1 MSQGQMDGILDAELP
16 GKLEDAEIQRLVM
29 LSQATE
35 YQRSERVPVKAAEAF
50 EPRSLVSI
58 AMDAQRRRD
67 EELRAAAASA
77 EAAAMSVAAADA
89 AEAAGGAAAADGGD
103 ARIIAESETG
113 TAAETQ
119 DGAVNAASAE
129 TGNAAAAD
137 GSTNPDTE
145 GADTDAADTDGA
157 GAENQDEAVAGIAAS
172 TADFDAGR
180 AEGLEEGRT
189 LGFEDGHAKGMA
201 EGRAA
206 GSAEASAQLERA
218 IQAFETATASLKDLT
233 EVDSNALSASIRAAI
248 LQLASAR
255 AGQVISDMPAAFVSR
270 IEGMISKIR
279 TVSGEPVIRLN
290 SADLA
295 AVAPL
300 IETREKLR
308 HCHFVAENDLAS
320 GDLSVTVGNIGID
333 DFLLQDG
340 GLDNGA
346 DNGAMSAEQTQPSR
360 SDASGGAATIEDSHQ
375 QDTNDV
381 TVPEQVAEQVP
392 EQVPEQVAEQVAEP
406 VMTGG
411 DAEQAAAKP
420 ETSKGNAPESDAAEA
435 DESLGDVFAE
445 GADAAPADPAPA
457 DPELADLTPADMPSI
472 TAETAG
478 EADDD

>member
-1 MSQGQMDGILDAELP
+1 MSLGNSISQGQLDGILDVELP
-16 GKLEDAEIQRLVM
+16 GKLEDAEIQRLVV

-67 EELRAAAASA
+67 EEMRAAAASA
-77 EAAAMSVAAADA
+77 GASAMSVAAADA
-89 AEAAGGAAAADGGD
+89 AEAADGVAAADGGD
-103 ARIIAESETG
+103 GRSFAESETG
-113 TAAETQ
+113 IADETQ
-119 DGAVNAASAE
+119 DGAVNADSAE
-129 TGNAAAAD
+129 TGNAVAAE
-137 GSTNPDTE
+137 GSTNLDTESADTE

-157 GAENQDEAVAGIAAS
+157 GAENQDEVVAGIAAS

-180 AEGLEEGRT
+180 VEGLEEGRT

-308 HCHFVAENDLAS
+308 HCHFLADNDLAS

-346 DNGAMSAEQTQPSR
+346 DNGAMSAEQTQPLR
-360 SDASGGAATIEDSHQ
+360 SDASGGAATIEDGHQ

-381 TVPEQVAEQVP
+381 TLPEQMAEQV
-392 EQVPEQVAEQVAEP
+392 VEP

-411 DAEQAAAKP
+411 DTEQAAAKP
-420 ETSKGNAPESDAAEA
+420 ETSKGNAPESDAAKA
-435 DESLGDVFAE
+435 DESLGDVSAE
-445 GADAAPADPAPA
+445 GADAAPANPAPA
-457 DPELADLTPADMPSI
+457 DPELADLTPADMPFI
-472 TAETAG
+472 TAETVG

>member
-1 MSQGQMDGILDAELP
+1 MSLGNSMSQGQMNGVLDAELQ

-35 YQRSERVPVKAAEAF
+35 YQRSERVPVKAAGAF

-77 EAAAMSVAAADA
+77 EPAAMSVATADA
-89 AEAAGGAAAADGGD
+89 AVAADGATTAKGGD

-113 TAAETQ
+113 TFAETQ
-119 DGAVNAASAE
+119 DGVVNAASAE
-129 TGNAAAAD
+129 TGDAAAAD
-137 GSTNPDTE
+137 GSINPDTE
-145 GADTDAADTDGA
+145 NADADGSGT
-157 GAENQDEAVAGIAAS
+157 ENQDEAVAEIAAS
-172 TADFDAGR
+172 KADFDAGQ
-180 AEGLEEGRT
+180 AEGLEEGRK

-233 EVDSNALSASIRAAI
+233 EVDSKALSASIRAAI

-270 IEGMISKIR
+270 IEGMISRIR
-279 TVSGEPVIRLN
+279 TVTGEPVIRLN

-300 IETREKLR
+300 IETREKLL
-308 HCHFVAENDLAS
+308 HCHFVADNELAS

-333 DFLLQDG
+333 DFLLQD
-340 GLDNGA
+340 DEVDYGA
-346 DNGAMSAEQTQPSR
+346 DNSAMSAELTQPSR
-360 SDASGGAATIEDSHQ
+360 SDASGGAPTIDDNHQ

-381 TVPEQVAEQVP
+381 M
-392 EQVPEQVAEQVAEP
+392 VAEQVAGP
-406 VMTGG
+406 LMTDGYS
-411 DAEQAAAKP
+411 EQVATKP
-420 ETSKGNAPESDAAEA
+420 KTSNGNVLESNAGEA
-435 DESLGDVFAE
+435 DESLGDISAE
-445 GADAAPADPAPA
+445 GEDAAPADPALA
-457 DPELADLTPADMPSI
+457 NNELADLAPADLPSI
-472 TAETAG
+472 TAEPSD
-478 EADDD
+478 EPDND

>member
-1 MSQGQMDGILDAELP
+1 MSHGQMNGILDVELP

-35 YQRSERVPVKAAEAF
+35 YKRSERVPVKAAEAF

-77 EAAAMSVAAADA
+77 EAAAMSVDGADT
-89 AEAAGGAAAADGGD
+89 AETADGSTTANGGD

-113 TAAETQ
+113 TAAEAQ
-119 DGAVNAASAE
+119 DGAVNAATAE
-129 TGNAAAAD
+129 TGDAAAAD
-137 GSTNPDTE
+137 GSINPDTE
-145 GADTDAADTDGA
+145 NADTDAADTDGA
-157 GAENQDEAVAGIAAS
+157 GAENQDEVVAGIAAS
-172 TADFDAGR
+172 TADFDAGQ
-180 AEGLEEGRT
+180 AKGLEEGRK

-233 EVDSNALSASIRAAI
+233 EVNSKALSASIRAAI

-270 IEGMISKIR
+270 IEDMISKIR
-279 TVSGEPVIRLN
+279 TVTGEPVIRLN

-308 HCHFVAENDLAS
+308 HCHFVADNDLAS

-333 DFLLQDG
+333 DFLLQG
-340 GLDNGA
+340 GELDNRA
-346 DNGAMSAEQTQPSR
+346 DNSAMSAALTQPSR
-360 SDASGGAATIEDSHQ
+360 GDASGGAPTIDDNHQ
-375 QDTNDV
+375 QDTNEV
-381 TVPEQVAEQVP
+381 M
-392 EQVPEQVAEQVAEP
+392 VAEQVAEP
-406 VMTGG
+406 LMTDG

-420 ETSKGNAPESDAAEA
+420 ETSKGNMPESDAAKA
-435 DESLGDVFAE
+435 DESLGDVSAE
-445 GADAAPADPAPA
+445 GADAAPANPAPA
-457 DPELADLTPADMPSI
+457 DPELADLTPADMPFI

>member
-1 MSQGQMDGILDAELP
+1 MSLGNSMSHGQMNGILDVELP

-35 YQRSERVPVKAAEAF
+35 YKRSERVPVKAAEAF

-77 EAAAMSVAAADA
+77 EAAAMSVDGADT
-89 AEAAGGAAAADGGD
+89 AETADGSTTANGGD

-113 TAAETQ
+113 TAAEAQ
-119 DGAVNAASAE
+119 DGAVNAATAE
-129 TGNAAAAD
+129 TGDAAAAD
-137 GSTNPDTE
+137 GSINPDTE
-145 GADTDAADTDGA
+145 NADTDAADTDGA
-157 GAENQDEAVAGIAAS
+157 GAENQDEVVAGIAAS
-172 TADFDAGR
+172 TADFDAGQ
-180 AEGLEEGRT
+180 AKGLEEGCK

-201 EGRAA
+201 EGRAG
-206 GSAEASAQLERA
+206 GSAEASAQLGRA
-218 IQAFETATASLKDLT
+218 SQAFETATASLKDLT
-233 EVDSNALSASIRAAI
+233 EVDSKALSASIRAAI

-270 IEGMISKIR
+270 IEDMISKIR
-279 TVSGEPVIRLN
+279 TVTGEPVIRLN

-308 HCHFVAENDLAS
+308 HCHFGADNNLAS

-333 DFLLQDG
+333 DFLLQG
-340 GLDNGA
+340 GELDNRA
-346 DNGAMSAEQTQPSR
+346 DNSAMSAALTQPSR
-360 SDASGGAATIEDSHQ
+360 GDASGGAPTIDDNHQ
-375 QDTNDV
+375 QDTNEV
-381 TVPEQVAEQVP
+381 M
-392 EQVPEQVAEQVAEP
+392 VAEQVAEP
-406 VMTGG
+406 LMTDG

-420 ETSKGNAPESDAAEA
+420 ETSKGNMPESDAAKA
-435 DESLGDVFAE
+435 DESLGDVSAE
-445 GADAAPADPAPA
+445 GADAAPANPAPA
-457 DPELADLTPADMPSI
+457 DPELADLTPADMPFI

>member
-1 MSQGQMDGILDAELP
+1 MSLGNSMSQGQMNGVLDAELP

-77 EAAAMSVAAADA
+77 EAAAISVDGADTAKAAD
-89 AEAAGGAAAADGGD
+89 GANTADGGD
-103 ARIIAESETG
+103 ARIIAEIERG

-119 DGAVNAASAE
+119 DGVVNAASAE
-129 TGNAAAAD
+129 TGYAAAAD
-137 GSTNPDTE
+137 GSINPDTE
-145 GADTDAADTDGA
+145 NADTDGS
-157 GAENQDEAVAGIAAS
+157 GTENQDEAVAEIAAS
-172 TADFDAGR
+172 KADFDAGQ
-180 AEGLEEGRT
+180 AEGLEEGRK

-233 EVDSNALSASIRAAI
+233 EVDSKALSASIRAAI

-270 IEGMISKIR
+270 IEGMIRRIR
-279 TVSGEPVIRLN
+279 TVTGEPVIRLN

-308 HCHFVAENDLAS
+308 HCHFVADNDLAS

-333 DFLLQDG
+333 DFLLQDD

-346 DNGAMSAEQTQPSR
+346 DNSAMSAELTQPSR
-360 SDASGGAATIEDSHQ
+360 GDASGGAPTIDDNHQ
-375 QDTNDV
+375 QDTNEV
-381 TVPEQVAEQVP
+381 M
-392 EQVPEQVAEQVAEP
+392 VAEQVAEP
-406 VMTGG
+406 LMTDG
-411 DAEQAAAKP
+411 DAEQAAAKT
-420 ETSKGNAPESDAAEA
+420 ETSKGNVPESNAGEA
-435 DESLGDVFAE
+435 DESLGDVSAE
-445 GADAAPADPAPA
+445 GVDAASADPKPADPALA
-457 DPELADLTPADMPSI
+457 DNELADLASADLPSI
-472 TAETAG
+472 TAEPSD
-478 EADDD
+478 EADND

>member
-1 MSQGQMDGILDAELP
+1 MSLGNSMSQGQMNGVLDAELP

-35 YQRSERVPVKAAEAF
+35 YQRSERVPVKAAGAF

-77 EAAAMSVAAADA
+77 EPAVISVATADA
-89 AEAAGGAAAADGGD
+89 AEAADGATTAKGGD

-119 DGAVNAASAE
+119 DGAVNAAGAE
-129 TGNAAAAD
+129 TGDAAAAD
-137 GSTNPDTE
+137 GSINPDTE
-145 GADTDAADTDGA
+145 NADADGSGT
-157 GAENQDEAVAGIAAS
+157 ENQDEAVAEIVAS
-172 TADFDAGR
+172 KADFDAGQ
-180 AEGLEEGRT
+180 AEGLEEGRK

-233 EVDSNALSASIRAAI
+233 EVDSKALSASIRAAI

-255 AGQVISDMPAAFVSR
+255 AGQVISDMPGAFVSR
-270 IEGMISKIR
+270 IEGMLSRIR
-279 TVSGEPVIRLN
+279 TVTGEPVIRLN

-300 IETREKLR
+300 IETREKLL
-308 HCHFVAENDLAS
+308 HCHFVADNELAS

-333 DFLLQDG
+333 DFLLQDDE
-340 GLDNGA
+340 LDNGA
-346 DNGAMSAEQTQPSR
+346 DNSAMGAELTQPSR
-360 SDASGGAATIEDSHQ
+360 SDASGGAPTIDDNHQ
-375 QDTNDV
+375 QDINEV
-381 TVPEQVAEQVP
+381 M
-392 EQVPEQVAEQVAEP
+392 VAEQVAVP
-406 VMTGG
+406 LMTAG

-420 ETSKGNAPESDAAEA
+420 KTSNGNVPESNAGEA
-435 DESLGDVFAE
+435 DESLGDISAE
-445 GADAAPADPAPA
+445 GEDAAPADPALA
-457 DPELADLTPADMPSI
+457 DNELADPAPADLPSI
-472 TAETAG
+472 TAEPSD
-478 EADDD
+478 EPDND

>member
-1 MSQGQMDGILDAELP
+1 MSLRNSMSQGQMDGFLDAELP

-67 EELRAAAASA
+67 EEMRAAAASA
-77 EAAAMSVAAADA
+77 GASAMSVAAADA
-89 AEAAGGAAAADGGD
+89 AEAADGVAAADGGD
-103 ARIIAESETG
+103 GRSFAESETG
-113 TAAETQ
+113 IADETQ
-119 DGAVNAASAE
+119 DEVVNAASAE
-129 TGNAAAAD
+129 TGNAVAAE
-137 GSTNPDTE
+137 GSTNLDTESADTE

-157 GAENQDEAVAGIAAS
+157 GAENQDEVVAGIAAS

-180 AEGLEEGRT
+180 AEGLEEGRK

-308 HCHFVAENDLAS
+308 HCHFVADNDLAS

-346 DNGAMSAEQTQPSR
+346 DNGAKSAEQTQPLR

-381 TVPEQVAEQVP
+381 TLPEQM
-392 EQVPEQVAEQVAEP
+392 AEQVAEP

-411 DAEQAAAKP
+411 DTEQAAAKP
-420 ETSKGNAPESDAAEA
+420 ETSKGNAPESDAAKA
-435 DESLGDVFAE
+435 DESLGDVSAE
-445 GADAAPADPAPA
+445 GADAAPANPAPA
-457 DPELADLTPADMPSI
+457 DPELADLTPADMPFI

>member
-1 MSQGQMDGILDAELP
+1 M
-16 GKLEDAEIQRLVM
+16 
-29 LSQATE
+29 
-35 YQRSERVPVKAAEAF
+35 
-50 EPRSLVSI
+50 
-58 AMDAQRRRD
+58 
-67 EELRAAAASA
+67 
-77 EAAAMSVAAADA
+77 
-89 AEAAGGAAAADGGD
+89 
-103 ARIIAESETG
+103 
-113 TAAETQ
+113 
-119 DGAVNAASAE
+119 
-129 TGNAAAAD
+129 
-137 GSTNPDTE
+137 DTE
-145 GADTDAADTDGA
+145 GADTDAADTDGM
-157 GAENQDEAVAGIAAS
+157 GAENQDEVVAGISAS

-180 AEGLEEGRT
+180 AEGLEEGRK

-375 QDTNDV
+375 QDNNDV
-381 TVPEQVAEQVP
+381 TLPEQMP
-392 EQVPEQVAEQVAEP
+392 EQMAEP

-420 ETSKGNAPESDAAEA
+420 EKSKGNAPESDAAEA
-435 DESLGDVFAE
+435 DESLGDVSAE
-445 GADAAPADPAPA
+445 GADAASANPAPA
-457 DPELADLTPADMPSI
+457 DPELADLTPAAMPFI
-472 TAETAG
+472 TAETVG
-478 EADDD
+478 EAADD

>member
-1 MSQGQMDGILDAELP
+1 MSHGQMNGILDVELP

-35 YQRSERVPVKAAEAF
+35 YKRSERVPVKAAEAF

-77 EAAAMSVAAADA
+77 EAAAMSVDGADT
-89 AEAAGGAAAADGGD
+89 AETADGSTTANGGD

-113 TAAETQ
+113 TAAEAQ
-119 DGAVNAASAE
+119 DGAVNAATAE
-129 TGNAAAAD
+129 TGDAAAAD
-137 GSTNPDTE
+137 GSINPDTE
-145 GADTDAADTDGA
+145 NADTDAADTDGA
-157 GAENQDEAVAGIAAS
+157 GAENQDEVVAGIAAS
-172 TADFDAGR
+172 TADFDAGQ
-180 AEGLEEGRT
+180 AKGLEEGCK

-233 EVDSNALSASIRAAI
+233 EVNSKALSASIRAAI

-270 IEGMISKIR
+270 IEDMISKIR
-279 TVSGEPVIRLN
+279 TVTGEPVIRLN

-308 HCHFVAENDLAS
+308 HCHFVADNDLAS

-333 DFLLQDG
+333 DFLLQG
-340 GLDNGA
+340 GELDNRA
-346 DNGAMSAEQTQPSR
+346 DNSAMSAALTQPSR
-360 SDASGGAATIEDSHQ
+360 GDASGGAPTIDDNHQ
-375 QDTNDV
+375 QDTNEV
-381 TVPEQVAEQVP
+381 M
-392 EQVPEQVAEQVAEP
+392 VAEQVAEP
-406 VMTGG
+406 LMTDG

-420 ETSKGNAPESDAAEA
+420 ETSKGNMPESDAAKA
-435 DESLGDVFAE
+435 DESLGDVSAE
-445 GADAAPADPAPA
+445 GADAAPANPAPA
-457 DPELADLTPADMPSI
+457 DPELADLTPADMPFI

>member
-1 MSQGQMDGILDAELP
+1 MSLGNSMSQGQMNGVLDAELP

-35 YQRSERVPVKAAEAF
+35 YQRSERVPVKAAGAF

-77 EAAAMSVAAADA
+77 EPAAMSVATADA
-89 AEAAGGAAAADGGD
+89 AEAADGATTAKGGD

-113 TAAETQ
+113 TFAETQ
-119 DGAVNAASAE
+119 DGVVNAASAE
-129 TGNAAAAD
+129 TGDAAAAD
-137 GSTNPDTE
+137 GSINPDTE
-145 GADTDAADTDGA
+145 NADADGSGT
-157 GAENQDEAVAGIAAS
+157 ENQDEAVAEIAAS
-172 TADFDAGR
+172 KADFDAGQ
-180 AEGLEEGRT
+180 AEGLEEGRK

-233 EVDSNALSASIRAAI
+233 EVDSKALSASIRAAI

-255 AGQVISDMPAAFVSR
+255 AGQVISDMPGAFVSR
-270 IEGMISKIR
+270 IEGMISRIR
-279 TVSGEPVIRLN
+279 TVTGEPVIRLN

-300 IETREKLR
+300 IETREKLL
-308 HCHFVAENDLAS
+308 HCHFVADNELAS

-333 DFLLQDG
+333 DFLLQDDE
-340 GLDNGA
+340 LDNGA
-346 DNGAMSAEQTQPSR
+346 DNSAMSAELTQPSR
-360 SDASGGAATIEDSHQ
+360 SDASGGAPTIDDNHQ

-381 TVPEQVAEQVP
+381 M
-392 EQVPEQVAEQVAEP
+392 VAEQVAGP
-406 VMTGG
+406 LMTDGYS
-411 DAEQAAAKP
+411 EQVATKP
-420 ETSKGNAPESDAAEA
+420 KTSNGNVPESNAGEA
-435 DESLGDVFAE
+435 DESLGDISAE
-445 GADAAPADPAPA
+445 GEDAAPADPALA
-457 DPELADLTPADMPSI
+457 DNELADLAPADLPSI
-472 TAETAG
+472 TAEPSD
-478 EADDD
+478 EPDND

>member
-1 MSQGQMDGILDAELP
+1 MSLGNSMSHGQMNGILDVELP

-35 YQRSERVPVKAAEAF
+35 YKRSERVPVKAAEAF

-77 EAAAMSVAAADA
+77 EAAAMSVDGADT
-89 AEAAGGAAAADGGD
+89 AETADGSTTANGGD

-113 TAAETQ
+113 TAAEAQ
-119 DGAVNAASAE
+119 DGAVNAATAE
-129 TGNAAAAD
+129 TGDAAAAD
-137 GSTNPDTE
+137 GSINPDTE
-145 GADTDAADTDGA
+145 NADTDAADTDGA
-157 GAENQDEAVAGIAAS
+157 GAENQDEVVAGIAAS
-172 TADFDAGR
+172 TADFDAGQ
-180 AEGLEEGRT
+180 AKGLEEGRK

-233 EVDSNALSASIRAAI
+233 EVNSKALSASIRAAI

-270 IEGMISKIR
+270 IEDMISKIR
-279 TVSGEPVIRLN
+279 TVTGEPVIRLN

-308 HCHFVAENDLAS
+308 HCHFVADNDLAS

-333 DFLLQDG
+333 DFLLQG
-340 GLDNGA
+340 GELDNRA
-346 DNGAMSAEQTQPSR
+346 DNSAMSAALTQPSR
-360 SDASGGAATIEDSHQ
+360 GDASGGAPTIDDNHQ
-375 QDTNDV
+375 QDTNEV
-381 TVPEQVAEQVP
+381 M
-392 EQVPEQVAEQVAEP
+392 VAEQVAEP
-406 VMTGG
+406 LMTDG

-420 ETSKGNAPESDAAEA
+420 ETSKGNMPESDAAKA
-435 DESLGDVFAE
+435 DESLGDVSAE
-445 GADAAPADPAPA
+445 GADAAPANPAPA
-457 DPELADLTPADMPSI
+457 DPELADLTPADMPFI

>member
-1 MSQGQMDGILDAELP
+1 MSLRNSMSQGQMDGFLDAELP

-67 EELRAAAASA
+67 EEMRAAAASA
-77 EAAAMSVAAADA
+77 AASAMSVAAADA
-89 AEAAGGAAAADGGD
+89 AEAADGVAAADGGD
-103 ARIIAESETG
+103 GRSFAESETG
-113 TAAETQ
+113 IADETQ
-119 DGAVNAASAE
+119 DEVVNAASAE
-129 TGNAAAAD
+129 TGNAVAAE
-137 GSTNPDTE
+137 GSTNLDTESADTE

-157 GAENQDEAVAGIAAS
+157 GAENQDEVVAGISAS

-180 AEGLEEGRT
+180 AEGLEEGRK

-270 IEGMISKIR
+270 IEDMISKIR
-279 TVSGEPVIRLN
+279 TVTGEPVIRLN

-308 HCHFVAENDLAS
+308 HCHFVADNDLAS

-346 DNGAMSAEQTQPSR
+346 DNGAMSAEQTRPLR

-381 TVPEQVAEQVP
+381 TLP
-392 EQVPEQVAEQVAEP
+392 EQVPEQVAEP
-406 VMTGG
+406 VMSGR
-411 DAEQAAAKP
+411 DAGRDSDQAAAKP

-435 DESLGDVFAE
+435 DESLGDVSAE
-445 GADAAPADPAPA
+445 GADAAPANPAP
-457 DPELADLTPADMPSI
+457 ADLTPADMPFI

>member
-1 MSQGQMDGILDAELP
+1 MSLGNSMSQGQMNGVLDAELP

-77 EAAAMSVAAADA
+77 EAAAISVDGADTAKAAD
-89 AEAAGGAAAADGGD
+89 GANTADGGD
-103 ARIIAESETG
+103 ARIIAEIERG

-119 DGAVNAASAE
+119 DGLVNAASAE
-129 TGNAAAAD
+129 TGDAAAAD
-137 GSTNPDTE
+137 GSINPDTE
-145 GADTDAADTDGA
+145 NADADGSGT
-157 GAENQDEAVAGIAAS
+157 ENQDEAVAEIAAS
-172 TADFDAGR
+172 KADFDAGK
-180 AEGLEEGRT
+180 AEGLEEGRK

-233 EVDSNALSASIRAAI
+233 EVDSKALSASIRAAI

-270 IEGMISKIR
+270 IECMISKIH
-279 TVSGEPVIRLN
+279 TVTGEPVIRLN

-308 HCHFVAENDLAS
+308 HCHFVADNDLAS

-333 DFLLQDG
+333 DFLLQD
-340 GLDNGA
+340 DEPDTRA
-346 DNGAMSAEQTQPSR
+346 DNSAMSAALTQPSR
-360 SDASGGAATIEDSHQ
+360 GDASGGAPTIDDNHQ
-375 QDTNDV
+375 QDTNEV
-381 TVPEQVAEQVP
+381 M
-392 EQVPEQVAEQVAEP
+392 VAEQVAEP
-406 VMTGG
+406 LMTNG

-420 ETSKGNAPESDAAEA
+420 ETSKGNVPESNVGEA
-435 DESLGDVFAE
+435 DESLGDVSAE
-445 GADAAPADPAPA
+445 GVDAAPADPSLA
-457 DPELADLTPADMPSI
+457 DNELADNELANLASADLPSI
-472 TAETAG
+472 TAEPSD
-478 EADDD
+478 EADND

>member
-1 MSQGQMDGILDAELP
+1 MSLGNSMSQGQMNGILDAELP

-67 EELRAAAASA
+67 EELQAAAASA
-77 EAAAMSVAAADA
+77 EAAAMSVAGADT
-89 AEAAGGAAAADGGD
+89 AEAADGSAAQDGGASE
-103 ARIIAESETG
+103 IIAESESG

-119 DGAVNAASAE
+119 GGEVNAASAE
-129 TGNAAAAD
+129 TGDAAAAD
-137 GSTNPDTE
+137 GSINPDTE
-145 GADTDAADTDGA
+145 NANTDGS
-157 GAENQDEAVAGIAAS
+157 GAENQDEAVAEIAKS

-180 AEGLEEGRT
+180 AEGLEEGRKH
-189 LGFEDGHAKGMA
+189 GFEDGHAKGMA

-218 IQAFETATASLKDLT
+218 IQAFETATSSLKDLT
-233 EVDSNALSASIRAAI
+233 EVDSKALSASIRAAI

-279 TVSGEPVIRLN
+279 TVTGEPVIRLN

-308 HCHFVAENDLAS
+308 HCHFVADNDLAS

-333 DFLLQDG
+333 DFLLQDE

-346 DNGAMSAEQTQPSR
+346 YDSAMSAELTQPSR
-360 SDASGGAATIEDSHQ
+360 GDASGGAPTIDDNHQ
-375 QDTNDV
+375 QDTNEV
-381 TVPEQVAEQVP
+381 M
-392 EQVPEQVAEQVAEP
+392 VAEQVAEP
-406 VMTGG
+406 LMTDG
-411 DAEQAAAKP
+411 DAEQAAAKT
-420 ETSKGNAPESDAAEA
+420 ETSKGNVPESNAGEA
-435 DESLGDVFAE
+435 DESLGDFSAKGV
-445 GADAAPADPAPA
+445 DAAPADPAPA
-457 DPELADLTPADMPSI
+457 DPALADNELADLAPADLPSI
-472 TAETAG
+472 TAEPSD
-478 EADDD
+478 EADND